1 MISNNIY
8 KYTTAI
14 FLIAFVILVVV
25 CKMYSVNLSKANVE
39 LKAATE
45 TIDILRENHNK
56 LLEYTLKKEKE
67 IKDIE
72 QKYTE
77 RLKNIPK
84 DTCGDVKPSPEL
96 LDYLR
101 KHLNEDNM

>member
-1 MISNNIY
+1 MTINNIY
-8 KYTTAI
+8 KYTTVI
-14 FLIAFVILVVV
+14 FLVAFIALAIV
-25 CKMYSVNLSKANVE
+25 CKLYSVNLNKANIE

-45 TIDILRENHNK
+45 SLDILRENHNK
-56 LLEYTLKKEKE
+56 LLEYTLTKEKE

-72 QKYTE
+72 QRYTE

-84 DTCGDVKPSPEL
+84 DACGDVKPSPEL

-101 KHLNEDNM
+101 KHLNENNM